1 MEMCYDGVLIMPSS
15 YAVMNDDEMT
25 YVEGGFYIKYSTI
38 RAVVLASCLN
48 PIGATLVGIGCYKL
62 AGLITAKA
70 AILGGKIGSLGGPV
84 VSAIS
89 AAVSAV
95 IGAGAALTIAHAVI
109 QKKGIGVDL
118 VYSRWGVPYW
128 VNINVR

>member
-1 MEMCYDGVLIMPSS
+1 MEMCYDGALVMPSS
-15 YAVMNDDEMT
+15 YAIMDSDEMT

-38 RAVVLASCLN
+38 RTAVLASCLN

-70 AILGGKIGSLGGPV
+70 AALGAKIGSLGGPV
-84 VSAIS
+84 V

-95 IGAGAALTIAHAVI
+95 VSAAIGAGAAYTIAHALI
-109 QKKGIGVDL
+109 RKKGIGVDL
-118 VYSRWGVPYW
+118 VYSRWGIPYW
-128 VNINVR
+128 VEVNVR